1 MANAIK
7 AMAIPITAKMRLW
20 RALVIFAGSPCAVTN
35 SKADMTIK
43 MTETAVKIAKVQL
56 VTSSMSPSIPFP
68 SIGIPVVGSRYASGG
83 RLWLEAS
90 ANAKPENVKVR
101 IRMRKRYFF
110 FM

>member
-35 SKADMTIK
+35 SNAPITINI
-43 MTETAVKIAKVQL
+43 METATKIANTQL
-56 VTSSMSPSIPFP
+56 ATSSMSESTSFH
-68 SIGIPVVGSRYASGG
+68 SVGIPVLGSWYSAGG

-90 ANAKPENVKVR
+90 ANAKPENAKER
-101 IRMRKRYFF
+101 IRMIKRYFF